1 MYSLI
6 QLLIMKFH
14 LWDSIENWLMSISHK
29 GILKFDLCLGLLI
42 WINTF
47 NTAQKYSAIK
57 PLISL
62 NTTGMW
68 IVWFVM
74 SGIFMIIS
82 FLIVRT
88 QEVIMMLDNSTRDF
102 KSLIERLHTMKAYED
117 ATKDGD
123 RWGWLTNLSPFLL
136 TPLLLTWLILLH
148 R

>member
-14 LWDSIENWLMSISHK
+14 LWDSIENWLMLISNK
-29 GILKFDLCLGLLI
+29 GILKFDLCLGLLL
-42 WINTF
+42 WITL

-57 PLISL
+57 PLILL

-68 IVWFVM
+68 TVWFVM

-82 FLIVRT
+82 FLIVRI